1 MKTKL
6 LANHRGDV
14 DCMHVC
20 VIPYKGW
27 PNSLIDLTLQLH
39 VHVIAS
45 SHADNP
51 CISTVTNEPES
62 ICHEMYGLQID
73 RSDS

>member
-1 MKTKL
+1 
-6 LANHRGDV
+6 
-14 DCMHVC
+14 MHVN
-20 VIPYKGW
+20 VIPYKG
-27 PNSLIDLTLQLH
+27 SQITMVDLTLQLH